1 MIAHAR
7 ADRCDL
13 YQIGEVSRMGC
24 ISQRTLRHYDEL
36 GLMRPDVVRDNGYR
50 YYSLNTMLKIP
61 VINYLKM
68 LGFSL
73 DEITHMLQRSSLTEV
88 RRNLAEHLSSCDEEA
103 RLIAEKRQAIVEW
116 AELVDEAN
124 MVLRVKPKTVSVRY
138 LASRELLCME
148 STFSGSFAD
157 SVVSLDYAAFVREAD
172 NAICGPVIL
181 QFETVEDAKAAAGG
195 HACPVRLLQ
204 KAMRPVAEDEAYVMP
219 EGMYLST
226 YHVGAFEEMDEAL
239 DRLLAFAHENGYK
252 ICGPVTERFVTDFW
266 TTYNSELFVTELLLR
281 TETE

>member
-1 MIAHAR
+1 M
-7 ADRCDL
+7 
-13 YQIGEVSRMGC
+13 
-24 ISQRTLRHYDEL
+24 
-36 GLMRPDVVRDNGYR
+36 
-50 YYSLNTMLKIP
+50 
-61 VINYLKM
+61 
-68 LGFSL
+68 
-73 DEITHMLQRSSLTEV
+73 
-88 RRNLAEHLSSCDEEA
+88 
-103 RLIAEKRQAIVEW
+103 
-116 AELVDEAN
+116 
-124 MVLRVKPKTVSVRY
+124 
-138 LASRELLCME
+138 
-148 STFSGSFAD
+148 
-157 SVVSLDYAAFVREAD
+157 READ

-181 QFETVEDAKAAAGG
+181 QFETVGDAKAAAGG

-219 EGMYLST
+219 EGMYLAT